1 MAIKLQKDTLEI
13 KNIQIENPL
22 MAEYLAGL
30 PEAQREEAVIK
41 ALGVGILAEIKGEIA
56 QFLNETEGEIGK
68 RLANL
73 KALYELREMRYRET
87 SSKGLD
93 AEKKILQ
100 ALKDIQVA
108 SAFSDDEIT
117 DLSTVRGVLP
127 RNKTGDLL
135 IEVDGHNDVTIGLEI
150 KLDKGVKLGQID
162 NRDPSA
168 QTDTAIGQLLEMRTN
183 RETDANAIV
192 FDEDSMD
199 ATVAAACPNGIKYV
213 QAVGFVVIV
222 NTRRGDYENLAIFYS
237 IAREMAKARFDVNT
251 LESASVTMV
260 IERLL
265 YLLNDYR
272 SVEKEVGT
280 IKKSADKISA
290 SLTKLSNF
298 VGITEQYLKTLLQNG
313 KLSQEQ
319 LFNLYKSSDIELTID

>member
-1 MAIKLQKDTLEI
+1 MRASLTGLSKSFHIGKLRGNGNKELQKLSKNMDHEMGTPQHDEI
-13 KNIQIENPL
+13 SSFEWCYFRGKVTL

-30 PEAQREEAVIK
+30 PEPQREESIIK

-73 KALYELREMRYRET
+73 KALYELREMRYLET

-93 AEKKILQ
+93 AEQKILQ
-100 ALKDIQVA
+100 ALKDIQVT

-127 RNKTGDLL
+127 RIKTGDLL
-135 IEVDGHNDVTIGLEI
+135 IEVDGQNDVTIGLEI
-150 KLDKGVKLGQID
+150 KLDKGVKLGRIN
-162 NRDPSA
+162 NRDPAA
-168 QTDTAIGQLLEMRTN
+168 QTDTAIEQLLEMRTN

-213 QAVGFVVIV
+213 QAISFVVIV
-222 NTRRGDYENLAIFYS
+222 NTR
-237 IAREMAKARFDVNT
+237 
-251 LESASVTMV
+251 
-260 IERLL
+260 
-265 YLLNDYR
+265 
-272 SVEKEVGT
+272 
-280 IKKSADKISA
+280 
-290 SLTKLSNF
+290 
-298 VGITEQYLKTLLQNG
+298 
-313 KLSQEQ
+313 
-319 LFNLYKSSDIELTID
+319 

>member
-1 MAIKLQKDTLEI
+1 
-13 KNIQIENPL
+13 
-22 MAEYLAGL
+22 
-30 PEAQREEAVIK
+30 
-41 ALGVGILAEIKGEIA
+41 
-56 QFLNETEGEIGK
+56 
-68 RLANL
+68 
-73 KALYELREMRYRET
+73 
-87 SSKGLD
+87 
-93 AEKKILQ
+93 
-100 ALKDIQVA
+100 
-108 SAFSDDEIT
+108 
-117 DLSTVRGVLP
+117 
-127 RNKTGDLL
+127 
-135 IEVDGHNDVTIGLEI
+135 
-150 KLDKGVKLGQID
+150 VKLGQID

-199 ATVAAACPNGIKYV
+199 TTVAAACPNGIKYV

-319 LFNLYKSSDIELTID
+319 LFNLYKSSEIELTID